1 MNLQKTEN
9 NFKTKIMRN
18 YKKYRSTVISLFQ
31 SFLAGKIDKTDFL
44 FSLSEIET
52 KLKGDVISKKGLWFK
67 FFKGDTGATTVW
79 DLYINLD
86 NTTNDKYEKECM
98 QIAIDNPKGLQIYYS

>member
-1 MNLQKTEN
+1 
-9 NFKTKIMRN
+9 MRN

-52 KLKGDVISKKGLWFK
+52 KLKGDVISKKDFGLNS
-67 FFKGDTGATTVW
+67 
-79 DLYINLD
+79 L
-86 NTTNDKYEKECM
+86 KEI
-98 QIAIDNPKGLQIYYS
+98 QEQQQFGIYTLT

>member
-1 MNLQKTEN
+1 
-9 NFKTKIMRN
+9 MRN

-67 FFKGDTGATTVW
+67 YYKGDTGATSVW
-79 DLYINLD
+79 D
-86 NTTNDKYEKECM
+86 
-98 QIAIDNPKGLQIYYS
+98 